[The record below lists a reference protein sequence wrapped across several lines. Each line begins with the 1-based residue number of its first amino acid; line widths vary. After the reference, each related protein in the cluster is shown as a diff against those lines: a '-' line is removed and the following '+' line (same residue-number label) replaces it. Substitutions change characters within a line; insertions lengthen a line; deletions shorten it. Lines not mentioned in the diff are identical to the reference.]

1 MSDSYKVTFQWGAG
15 AQTVC
20 VAGNFNDWSAT
31 ATPLHKQADGSFSA
45 SVPVAWGEKGAFKYV
60 VDGEWK
66 VREDEGKE
74 WDAAGN
80 MNNVYQAPESEA
92 ASSTAA
98 PTSTATTGT
107 SPTDSKHSHSGAGT
121 AVAAGAVGGT
131 ALGGAAL
138 HSRGKDSTP
147 LASSEKSVPSKSV
160 DNTSP
165 VTTTSEKS
173 AVPVQEKKTEP
184 SSLLA
189 ANVPGSAVGAP
200 LLGKPLSG
208 SGTST
213 TGGALP
219 VASHTASENDK
230 VVPIATTGTVPSPS
244 TPSKSQDIPPS
255 RLVADAT
262 PSKSTPT
269 KDVST
274 SSAVPAAA
282 AAAATGATAASASST
297 KDVPPA
303 KSTSTDPAVH
313 TGAGV
318 SPEAGKLDA
327 VKPRTAAAS
336 DAPVDS
342 KAATDKAG
350 ATADG
355 EPKTL
360 SPGPVPVVVP
370 APTAAAAI
378 SGPDATV
385 VKTTDPAGGVVG
397 TAPEATPE
405 EIEQVAKH
413 ANIGEAPLAAPVAVA
428 EGEEQHGITERAAEY
443 GAAAIGAIGGVL
455 GGAVVAVEKATGV
468 DIVHSSPTDGKQLS
482 VEEAKAKGIDVSTL
496 NKVDGASDSTV
507 PTGQAPP
514 ASAIAALD
522 EKVDELKA
530 EQGPS
535 TTSTVGQGSAGVAAV
550 PLPGGEPPKRS
561 VAPNTGDSSLSANAA
576 AFQPRKQHS
585 IPAQPE
591 TIPDNHQ
598 SIPAPVF
605 TTVSPKD
612 PHKDRSLNASE
623 GNKLQDTAGQKQ
635 VGDDP
640 AVDAHAAKREAE
652 AHPGGASS
660 YGQTGQADVVG
671 EGKPEVQAAKK
682 SAAPDTPANN
692 LGVGREGDASGLAP
706 QSEGAGN
713 ATVSKA
719 GEGAVAPGS
728 DTEAGGK
735 KGVTEAATGAPTTST
750 APSTPAK
757 KTNGAST
764 PATPATPAAAGAAT
778 GTSTA
783 ANTPAKAAKTEDGQ
797 VNKKKSSFFSKIKHA
812 LKKDKK

>member
-31 ATPLHKQADGSFSA
+31 ATPLHKQADGSFLA
-45 SVPVAWGEKGAFKYV
+45 SVPVPWGEKGAFKYV

-98 PTSTATTGT
+98 PASTATTGT
-107 SPTDSKHSHSGAGT
+107 SPTDSKHSHSGAET

-138 HSRGKDSTP
+138 RSHGKDSTTKDSTP

-160 DNTSP
+160 DTTSP

-184 SSLLA
+184 SNLLA

-200 LLGKPLSG
+200 LLGKPLTG

-244 TPSKSQDIPPS
+244 TPSKTQDIPPS
-255 RLVADAT
+255 RLVAEAT

-269 KDVST
+269 KDAST
-274 SSAVPAAA
+274 SSAAGASA
-282 AAAATGATAASASST
+282 ATAAST
-297 KDVPPA
+297 KDVPSA
-303 KSTSTDPAVH
+303 KPTSTDPAVH

-318 SPEAGKLDA
+318 SPEAGKIDA

-350 ATADG
+350 ATAEG

-385 VKTTDPAGGVVG
+385 VKTTDSAGGVVG
-397 TAPEATPE
+397 TAPEATPK

-468 DIVHSSPTDGKQLS
+468 DIVHSSPLS

-535 TTSTVGQGSAGVAAV
+535 TTSTAGQGNTGVAAV
-550 PLPGGEPPKRS
+550 PLPGGEPPKKS
-561 VAPNTGDSSLSANAA
+561 VASNTGESSLSANAA

-605 TTVSPKD
+605 TTISPKD
-612 PHKDRSLNASE
+612 PHKDRSLKASE

-640 AVDAHAAKREAE
+640 AVDAHEAKREAE

-692 LGVGREGDASGLAP
+692 LGVGREGDASKSAP

-728 DTEAGGK
+728 DTEASGK
-735 KGVTEAATGAPTTST
+735 KGVTEAATGAPATST

-764 PATPATPAAAGAAT
+764 PATPAAAGAAT

-783 ANTPAKAAKTEDGQ
+783 ASTPAKAAKTEDGK
-797 VNKKKSSFFSKIKHA
+797 VNKKKSSFFAKIKHA

>member
-45 SVPVAWGEKGAFKYV
+45 SVPVPWGEKGAFKYV

-80 MNNVYQAPESEA
+80 MNNIYQAPESEA

-98 PTSTATTGT
+98 PTSTATTGA

-121 AVAAGAVGGT
+121 AVAAGAAGGT

-138 HSRGKDSTP
+138 HSRGKDSTTKDSTP

-160 DNTSP
+160 DTTSP

-173 AVPVQEKKTEP
+173 AVPVQETKTEP
-184 SSLLA
+184 SNLLA

-200 LLGKPLSG
+200 LLGKPLTG
-208 SGTST
+208 SETST

-244 TPSKSQDIPPS
+244 TPSKAQDIPPS

-269 KDVST
+269 KDAST

-282 AAAATGATAASASST
+282 AATGASAATAAST
-297 KDVPPA
+297 KDVPSA

-318 SPEAGKLDA
+318 SPEAGKIDA
-327 VKPRTAAAS
+327 VNPRTAAAS

-397 TAPEATPE
+397 TAPEATPK

-443 GAAAIGAIGGVL
+443 GAAAIGAIGGAL

-468 DIVHSSPTDGKQLS
+468 DIVHSSPLS

-550 PLPGGEPPKRS
+550 PLPGGS
-561 VAPNTGDSSLSANAA
+561 VAPNTGESSLSANAA

-640 AVDAHAAKREAE
+640 AVDAHEVKREAE

-692 LGVGREGDASGLAP
+692 LGVGREGDASKLAP

-728 DTEAGGK
+728 DTEASGK

-764 PATPATPAAAGAAT
+764 PSTPAAVGVAT

-783 ANTPAKAAKTEDGQ
+783 ASTPAKAAKTEDGQ